1 MNAEFKPT
9 PSQEAAIY
17 TENGAVL
24 VSAGAGSGKTKVLT
38 ERLMRYLRET
48 DAGIEDFLV
57 ITFTKAA
64 AAELMSRIKQEI
76 QETLEKDVLPDEL
89 KEKLRRESAKTA
101 NAKIGTI
108 HSFCTDILRENCQT
122 ADLPAGFKVADE
134 ERAET
139 IRKTVA
145 DKVLEEYY
153 LNIENDK
160 GFKTLADN
168 IGRGT
173 DDSALTETLLDLHA
187 KMQSHARPT
196 KWLEQ
201 QKRLLTDSARAK
213 DPGETPWGEELL
225 KAVSRKAH
233 FWAGEFDKL
242 ISLMQTDAAAASA
255 YTASFS
261 ETAEGLRAL
270 VRATETTGDRWEKTA
285 KALDVNFPTL
295 GRIRGEYDEV
305 LKKHLQ
311 ARRKKC
317 KDELKTL
324 AENFSTDPEG
334 ILRQISETAPALE
347 ALVRLTEDFDAAF
360 IAEKRRQGLIDYSD
374 MEHVAARILTNEDG
388 TPTETALGISERFR
402 EIMVDE
408 YQDIS
413 DVQETIFNAVS
424 ENNGRNLFAVGDVKQ
439 SIYRFRLANPAIF
452 TKKYKEYSSDPN
464 SAYRKIF
471 LKENYRSRKEIIAA
485 VNSVFRSCMSEEAGE
500 INYDSDAELRYSAAY
515 DETGDNL
522 KRVSLSIY
530 EIPETPDGEEK
541 TDCTKYEAECVAKKI
556 KQLVSDKI
564 TVMGKNGPKELG
576 YGEIAI
582 LLRSANSVGPVYRR
596 ALSKYGIPVASGQGE
611 DYYASIEI
619 SSLVSILSVIDN
631 PHRDIPLV
639 AVLTS
644 PVFGFTSDELAEIRS
659 EDKGKDIYTCLNAS
673 ENGKCKSF
681 TETLEYFRKT
691 ASDMPVGDLL
701 FHIYNR
707 LDVIAIFSAMPGGA
721 ERRGNLLELLKL
733 ADDFEKAGYKGLH
746 KFVERLRRNAA
757 SAKNPVSKAAAGG
770 AVQIMTIHK
779 SKGLEFPVV
788 FLSDLCRKFN
798 TNDEKKRV
806 LIHPELGLG
815 SKLTDNARG
824 IEYPTLAYNAIKYR
838 LNREMKSEEMRLAY
852 VAMTRAKEYL
862 FMTAA
867 PKSFPDLNEE
877 VSSPIE
883 PETLLTAAA
892 PFDWY
897 LKAALADNGKTVEL
911 VPVRADRSADT
922 ERKEKENK
930 EKPEEITADEGL
942 ISEIERRL
950 SFIYPHKE
958 AQELPSKITATALK
972 GRRTEDEDS
981 IQIGTDSSGQS
992 FPEPDFVKDTAK
1004 ISASERGTA
1013 THLLLQHMDISAF
1026 SGREYTDKEA
1036 ERLLTEGVMSEREY
1050 RAADRRLI
1058 TDFLSSET
1066 GIRLREAEKI
1076 IREFKFSILMK
1087 AAELFDTEEDDEILL
1102 QGVADCFFEEKDGIV
1117 VLDYKTDAVFTDE
1130 EIRNRAEH
1138 YRAQILAYSAALER
1152 ITGKRVKEKI
1162 LCFLRPRK
1170 NITIL

>member
-1 MNAEFKPT
+1 M
-9 PSQEAAIY
+9 
-17 TENGAVL
+17 
-24 VSAGAGSGKTKVLT
+24 
-38 ERLMRYLRET
+38 
-48 DAGIEDFLV
+48 
-57 ITFTKAA
+57 
-64 AAELMSRIKQEI
+64 
-76 QETLEKDVLPDEL
+76 
-89 KEKLRRESAKTA
+89 
-101 NAKIGTI
+101 
-108 HSFCTDILRENCQT
+108 
-122 ADLPAGFKVADE
+122 
-134 ERAET
+134 
-139 IRKTVA
+139 A

-160 GFKTLADN
+160 GFKTLVDN

-173 DDSALTETLLDLHA
+173 DDSALTETLLDLQA
-187 KMQSHARPT
+187 KMQSHARPA

-201 QKRLLTDSARAK
+201 QKRQLTDAAGAK
-213 DPGETPWGEELL
+213 DPRETPWGEELL
-225 KAVSRKAH
+225 SAVSRKAH
-233 FWAGEFDKL
+233 FWADEFDRL
-242 ISLMQTDAAAASA
+242 MGLMQRDAAAASA

-270 VRATETTGDRWEKTA
+270 VRAAETPGDRWRKTA
-285 KALDVNFPTL
+285 EALDVNFPTL

-324 AENFSTDPEG
+324 AEIFSTDPED

-347 ALVRLTEDFDAAF
+347 ALIRLTEDFDAAF

-388 TPTETALGISERFR
+388 TPTETALSISERFR

-408 YQDIS
+408 YQDVS

-500 INYDSDAELRYSAAY
+500 ISYDSDAELRYSAAY

-576 YGEIAI
+576 YGDIAI

-619 SSLVSILSVIDN
+619 STLVSILSVIDN

-659 EDKGKDIYTCLNAS
+659 EDKDKDIYTCLNVS

-691 ASDMPVGDLL
+691 ASDLPVGDLL

-733 ADDFEKAGYKGLH
+733 ADDFDKAGYKGLH

-757 SAKNPVSKAAAGG
+757 SGKNPVSKAVAGG

-883 PETLLTAAA
+883 PETLLTAAT

-897 LKAALADNGKTVEL
+897 LKAALADNGRTVEL
-911 VPVRADRSADT
+911 VPVRADGSADT

-981 IQIGTDSSGQS
+981 IQIGTDSSGQN
-992 FPEPDFVKDTAK
+992 FPEPEFVKDNEK

-1013 THLLLQHMDISAF
+1013 THLLLQHMDINAF

-1050 RAADRRLI
+1050 RAADRRLV
-1058 TDFLSSET
+1058 TGFLSSET
-1066 GIRLREAEKI
+1066 GIRLRKAEKI
-1076 IREFKFSILMK
+1076 TREFKFSILMK

-1117 VLDYKTDAVFTDE
+1117 VLDYKTDAVFADE

-1152 ITGKRVKEKI
+1152 ITGKKVKEKI